1 MLNIH
6 NTLTQQTEPF
16 YPMHE
21 GEVTFYTCGV
31 TVYDYC
37 HIGHART
44 YTMVDVMVRYL
55 RFRGLKVTYV
65 RNITDIDD
73 KIIKRAEENCETVTA
88 LTTRFIQAMHKILP
102 R

>member
-1 MLNIH
+1 MLKIYNS
-6 NTLTQQTEPF
+6 LTQEKEILHPLTPGKVKI
-16 YPMHE
+16 Y
-21 GEVTFYTCGV
+21 VCGV

-44 YTMVDVMVRYL
+44 YTAFDVIIRYL
-55 RFRGLKVTYV
+55 RWQGYKVNYV

-73 KIIKRAEENCETVTA
+73 KIIKRANEKKKIFRSVADDLLKPC
-88 LTTRFIQAMHKILP
+88 MKILQ